1 MVAKARKRVKE
12 GAEESCEGVARSND
26 SRKGK
31 GRMRKRSNSVA
42 EDVSSGSFATSKSTR
57 GRVRMPNVRM
67 RDQ

>member
-31 GRMRKRSNSVA
+31 GRMRKRFNFVA
-42 EDVSSGSFATSKSTR
+42 EFVSLRSVTTSKGTR
-57 GRVRMPNVRM
+57 
-67 RDQ
+67 